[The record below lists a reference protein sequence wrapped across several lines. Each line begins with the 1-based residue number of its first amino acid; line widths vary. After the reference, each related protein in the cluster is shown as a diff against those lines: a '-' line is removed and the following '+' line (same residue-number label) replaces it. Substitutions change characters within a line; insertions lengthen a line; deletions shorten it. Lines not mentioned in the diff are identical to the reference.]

1 MLYPPG
7 PGVGGVVF
15 EELPG
20 VDDIEAAVLVLET
33 MAWELEGDIGG
44 LDVLGPVKEENDSE
58 PAGPSIVPGPSS
70 GLTIIS
76 KTSVRMGA
84 TGEER

>member
-1 MLYPPG
+1 M
-7 PGVGGVVF
+7 GGVVF

-44 LDVLGPVKEENDSE
+44 
-58 PAGPSIVPGPSS
+58 
-70 GLTIIS
+70 
-76 KTSVRMGA
+76 
-84 TGEER
+84 